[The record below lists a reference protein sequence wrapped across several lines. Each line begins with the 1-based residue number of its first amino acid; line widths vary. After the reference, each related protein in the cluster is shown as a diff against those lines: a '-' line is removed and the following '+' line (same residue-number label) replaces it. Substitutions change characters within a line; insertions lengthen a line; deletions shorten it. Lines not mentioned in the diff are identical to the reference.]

1 MALQFSEMTIEK
13 FEDRMR
19 LRRRMLQSTG
29 AALGEGS
36 AWPTTQKDIR
46 ASVQNCCACDSEADC
61 QAWLARHPVADEPP
75 NFCKNHDAILR
86 QKKVL

>member
-1 MALQFSEMTIEK
+1 MALQFSEMTIER

-36 AWPTTQKDIR
+36 AWPTTEQDIR
-46 ASVQNCCACDSEADC
+46 ASVQNCCACESELDC
-61 QAWLARHPVADEPP
+61 KAWLARHPIADAPP
-75 NFCKNHDAILR
+75 TFCQNHDTILR
-86 QKKVL
+86 QKKAL

>member
-19 LRRRMLQSTG
+19 LRRRMLQATG

-75 NFCKNHDAILR
+75 SFCKNHDAILR
-86 QKKVL
+86 QKKAL